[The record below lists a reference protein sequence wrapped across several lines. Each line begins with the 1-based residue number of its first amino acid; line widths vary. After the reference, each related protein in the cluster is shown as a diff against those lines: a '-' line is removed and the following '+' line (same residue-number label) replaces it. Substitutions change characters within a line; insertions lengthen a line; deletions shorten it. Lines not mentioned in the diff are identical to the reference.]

1 MDIRVLGPLEVL
13 TDQRM
18 VRLGGPKQ
26 RTVLALLA
34 LRANEVVSAERL
46 IDDVWGEN
54 PPEAAK
60 SSLQSYVSHLRTA
73 LGSGRIEG
81 RSAGYVLHA
90 ASDEIDAVRFAA
102 LVEEGNRAS
111 ADDPAAAIRAY
122 HAALGFWR
130 GGALDDLAGT
140 RSLQP
145 EIARLEE
152 LRMAAVEQR
161 LAAELALGRHAE
173 VVAELETLIGRSPL
187 RERLWGHLMVALYR
201 SGRQADALAAYQRA
215 RQILSE
221 ELGIDPS
228 TDLQRLQE
236 QILRQDAGLEL
247 GTAPLRGYRLLDR
260 IGEGAY
266 GAVHRA
272 FQPEVGRE
280 VAIKIIHPR
289 LANDPEFIR
298 RFATEAQLIARLEHP
313 HIVPLYDYWR
323 EPDGAYLVMRYLRGG
338 SLRQAL
344 AHGPLSPDRAV
355 TVVDQIALAL
365 AAAHRQ
371 GVIHRDV
378 KPANILFDEE
388 GNAYLS
394 DFGIA
399 KDLAA
404 ARGTSTDR
412 STPSRFAYYISP
424 EEARGDPPTHL
435 GDVYSLGLVMYE
447 LLAGRHPFA
456 ETPPEKLF

>member
-236 QILRQDAGLEL
+236 QILRQD
-247 GTAPLRGYRLLDR
+247 
-260 IGEGAY
+260 
-266 GAVHRA
+266 
-272 FQPEVGRE
+272 
-280 VAIKIIHPR
+280 
-289 LANDPEFIR
+289 
-298 RFATEAQLIARLEHP
+298 
-313 HIVPLYDYWR
+313 
-323 EPDGAYLVMRYLRGG
+323 
-338 SLRQAL
+338 L